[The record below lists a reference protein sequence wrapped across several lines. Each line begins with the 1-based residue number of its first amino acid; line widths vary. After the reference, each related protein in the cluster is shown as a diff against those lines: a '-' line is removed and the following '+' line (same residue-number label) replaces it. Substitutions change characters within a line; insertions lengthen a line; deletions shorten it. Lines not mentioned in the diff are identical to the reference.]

1 VGAFDSL
8 LWHVFQND
16 GLKENL
22 MITTEVILMAAVI
35 VFLLMVIGMILTM
48 NEFEK
53 ISEDPSQRKGSGSGK
68 IKELHS

>member
-1 VGAFDSL
+1 
-8 LWHVFQND
+8 
-16 GLKENL
+16 